1 MDLAVTL
8 VTLADKGG
16 PNLFQWIGIII
27 AGAILSVVL
36 FLIAVIAIVVGRR
49 FSAGAK
55 FLWILGILPWL
66 IVGPLFYLLIG
77 RHMKFI
83 KASVRA
89 EEDAP
94 PAVEAPKATEPE
106 PAPEKPAVEK

>member
-8 VTLADKGG
+8 VTLVGKSG

-27 AGAILSVVL
+27 AAAIVSAVL
-36 FLIAVIAIVVGRR
+36 FLVALFVIIGGHR

-55 FLWILGILPWL
+55 LLWIFGILPWP
-66 IVGPLFYLLIG
+66 IIGPLVYLLVG

-83 KASVRA
+83 KAGVRA
-89 EEDAP
+89 EEDAAPAIEAP
-94 PAVEAPKATEPE
+94 PAKA
-106 PAPEKPAVEK
+106 

>member
-1 MDLAVTL
+1 MHLAVTL
-8 VTLADKGG
+8 ITLAAKGG
-16 PNLFQWIGIII
+16 PNVFQWIGIII
-27 AGAILSVVL
+27 GGAIIAAILYLITL
-36 FLIAVIAIVVGRR
+36 FVIIGGHR

-66 IVGPLFYLLIG
+66 IIGPLFYLLIG

-89 EEDAP
+89 EEDVAP
-94 PAVEAPKATEPE
+94 AIDAPKAQ
-106 PAPEKPAVEK
+106 A

>member
-1 MDLAVTL
+1 MDLVVTL
-8 VTLADKGG
+8 VTLAGKDG

-27 AGAILSVVL
+27 AGAIISVVL
-36 FLIAVIAIVVGRR
+36 FLIALITIIGGHR
-49 FSAGAK
+49 FSPGAK

-83 KASVRA
+83 RASVRA

-94 PAVEAPKATEPE
+94 PAIEPPKATEPE
-106 PAPEKPAVEK
+106 KK

>member
-1 MDLAVTL
+1 MHLAVTL
-8 VTLADKGG
+8 ITLAAKGG
-16 PNLFQWIGIII
+16 PNVFQWIGIII
-27 AGAILSVVL
+27 GGAIIAAILYLITL
-36 FLIAVIAIVVGRR
+36 FVIIGGHR

-66 IVGPLFYLLIG
+66 IIGPLFYLLIG

-89 EEDAP
+89 EEDAA
-94 PAVEAPKATEPE
+94 PAIEAPKAQ
-106 PAPEKPAVEK
+106 A

>member
-8 VTLADKGG
+8 MNLAGKSG

-27 AGAILSVVL
+27 AAAIVSAVL
-36 FLIAVIAIVVGRR
+36 FLVALFVIIGGHR
-49 FSAGAK
+49 FTAGAK
-55 FLWILGILPWL
+55 FLWIFGVLPWP
-66 IVGPLFYLLIG
+66 IIGPLVYLLVG

-89 EEDAP
+89 QEDAAPAIEAP
-94 PAVEAPKATEPE
+94 PAKA
-106 PAPEKPAVEK
+106 

>member
-8 VTLADKGG
+8 VTLAGKNG
-16 PNLFQWIGIII
+16 PNLFQWVGITI
-27 AGAILSVVL
+27 AAAIVAGIL
-36 FLIAVIAIVVGRR
+36 FLITLFVIIGGHR

-55 FLWILGILPWL
+55 FLWILGVLPWP
-66 IVGPLFYLLIG
+66 IVGPLVYLLIG

-94 PAVEAPKATEPE
+94 PAIEAPPSKA
-106 PAPEKPAVEK
+106 

>member
-8 VTLADKGG
+8 VTLAGKAG

-27 AGAILSVVL
+27 AAAIVSAVL
-36 FLIAVIAIVVGRR
+36 FLIALFTIIGGHR
-49 FSAGAK
+49 FSPGAK

-66 IVGPLFYLLIG
+66 IVGPLVYLLIG

-83 KASVRA
+83 RASVRA
-89 EEDAP
+89 AEDAP
-94 PAVEAPKATEPE
+94 PAIEAPKATEPE
-106 PAPEKPAVEK
+106 K

>member
-27 AGAILSVVL
+27 AGAVLAVVL
-36 FLIAVIAIVVGRR
+36 FLIALIAIVVGRR
-49 FSAGAK
+49 FSPGAK

-66 IVGPLFYLLIG
+66 IVGPLVYLLIG

-83 KASVRA
+83 RASVRE

-94 PAVEAPKATEPE
+94 PAVEAPKA
-106 PAPEKPAVEK
+106 APPAVEAPNATEH

>member
-8 VTLADKGG
+8 VTLAGKDG

-27 AGAILSVVL
+27 AGAIIALVL
-36 FLIAVIAIVVGRR
+36 FLIALFAIIGGHR
-49 FSAGAK
+49 FSPGAK

-66 IVGPLFYLLIG
+66 IVGPLVYLLVG

-83 KASVRA
+83 RASVRA

-94 PAVEAPKATEPE
+94 PAIEAPKAAEPE
-106 PAPEKPAVEK
+106 K

>member
-1 MDLAVTL
+1 MHLAVTL
-8 VTLADKGG
+8 AHLASRGG
-16 PNLFQWIGIII
+16 PNLFEWIGIII

-36 FLIAVIAIVVGRR
+36 FLIAVVAIIVGRR

-55 FLWILGILPWL
+55 VLWILGILPWL
-66 IVGPLFYLLIG
+66 IVGPLVYLLIG

-83 KASVRA
+83 RASVRA

-94 PAVEAPKATEPE
+94 PAVEAPKATS
-106 PAPEKPAVEK
+106 A